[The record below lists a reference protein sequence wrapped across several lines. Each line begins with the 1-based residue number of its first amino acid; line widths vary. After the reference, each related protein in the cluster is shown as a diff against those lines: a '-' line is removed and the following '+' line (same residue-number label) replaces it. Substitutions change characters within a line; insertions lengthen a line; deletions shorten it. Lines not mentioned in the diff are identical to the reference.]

1 MIALEEHLVTPEV
14 VAAWRALPAARQD
27 LALAH
32 STDGDGG
39 HRLQDLGEE
48 RIATMDAEGINV
60 QVLSLTSPGVQNLDP
75 GPAVDLA
82 RDVNDRIA
90 AAVRHRPDRFQG
102 FATLPTPAPEQ
113 AAAELERAVHTLG
126 LDGAL
131 LFGRTGERNFDSE
144 EFRPIFE
151 SAEALRAP
159 LYLHPQSPQVAV
171 RSAYYDGL
179 GDAVDAAFATFGLG
193 WHFETGIQLLRLIL
207 AGVLDRYPG
216 LQLIVGHWGE
226 VVLFYLE
233 RLAPLAGAAKLRR
246 PLAEYFTTNVFI
258 TPSGMMSPRY
268 LRWALETVGSA
279 RIMMATDYPFV
290 MPEPGAA
297 AALLAGLEPGE
308 RDAIASGNWNA
319 LRSRIRR

>member
-1 MIALEEHLVTPEV
+1 MIALEEHIATPEIL
-14 VAAWRALPAARQD
+14 AAWRELPPARQD

-32 STDGDGG
+32 SSEGDSGR
-39 HRLQDLGEE
+39 RLQELGEE
-48 RIATMDAEGINV
+48 RIAAMDAEGIDV

-75 GPAVDLA
+75 GPATDLA

-90 AAVRHRPDRFQG
+90 AAVQDRPDRFQG

-113 AAAELERAVHTLG
+113 AATELERAVCTLG

-131 LFGRTGERNFDSE
+131 LFGRTGERNFDAE

-151 SAEALRAP
+151 VAEALRAP

-193 WHFETGIQLLRLIL
+193 WHFETGIQLIRMIL
-207 AGVLDRYPG
+207 AGVFDRYPG
-216 LQLIVGHWGE
+216 LQVIVGHWGE

-233 RLAPLAGAAKLRR
+233 RLAPLARAAKLER
-246 PLAEYFTTNVFI
+246 PLAEYFATNVFI

-268 LRWALETVGSA
+268 LGWAMETVGAA
-279 RIMMATDYPFV
+279 RIMMSTDYPFV

-308 RDAIASGNWNA
+308 REAIASANWTV
-319 LRSRIRR
+319 LRSGIRR